1 MTNEMITRTMTD
13 TMTTTKVE
21 KTMTTTKMAI
31 RQDLLRI
38 E

>member
-13 TMTTTKVE
+13 TMTTIKVE

>member
-21 KTMTTTKMAI
+21 KTMTTKKMAI
-31 RQDLLRI
+31 RPDLLRI